1 MTRDSRNARDYGM
14 VEVVDLQALRGWL
27 EAHHDSTPGAWV
39 VTGKKTSD
47 SYIAYDDIVRE
58 ALRVGWIDSRPAP
71 SMRIARLACSH
82 RANPLVHGHAST
94 RTTSRGSSGQV
105 TCTRQVEPPCGV
117 PAPTAVGRHWMPS
130 RSSPNRRTW
139 SPLSTPRLQRERTGI
154 SSPAQPGGPSSSGSH
169 RPRRRPRAGSGS
181 TKPPPRQ
188 RKADER
194 TSGDSPKEGSPRRDH
209 LRAAMALTRPRRHP
223 SDRTGPTSHH
233 RSSPKCGRQARPENV
248 RTCRRSAR
256 PASASYRRL

>member
-1 MTRDSRNARDYGM
+1 MTRDSRDARDYGM

-154 SSPAQPGGPSSSGSH
+154 SSPLSQAGH
-169 RPRRRPRAGSGS
+169 PRV
-181 TKPPPRQ
+181 
-188 RKADER
+188 
-194 TSGDSPKEGSPRRDH
+194 
-209 LRAAMALTRPRRHP
+209 
-223 SDRTGPTSHH
+223 DRTGQDADHAPEAD
-233 RSSPKCGRQARPENV
+233 RRNRRPG
-248 RTCRRSAR
+248 SAR
-256 PASASYRRL
+256 PTSEPVATAQRRDVHAVTISARPWR